1 MIAKMAKGRG
11 FRGAVE
17 YDLQAGKSRLLDTN
31 LVGTSPRAMAQEFGA
46 VRQLRPNLGKAV
58 VHVSL
63 SIHRQEHLTD
73 AQWRTI
79 GHRYL
84 EAMGFHDNQYVMT
97 RHTDTAYEHI
107 HLLVNRI
114 TFGGDVVSD
123 SQDWKRQEAL
133 MRTLEQE
140 YGLVEEPPSQNAE
153 RKAPTKGEIEYAV
166 RTGQASIKQRLQDLG
181 AAARQ
186 DCASLSDYIQR
197 LEAVGVE
204 VIPTVQL
211 AGAKVSGLM
220 YRLDD
225 TLMKGSDLGKAYSP
239 AGLAKKGVTYEQDRD
254 FATVNQCVEREARR
268 AYERTIGD
276 VTASESAEH
285 RGVSRPAGAVGASDG
300 GVDGRDASGL
310 NGPASAERAA
320 SGRDAATKP
329 SGAEGLGA
337 EHAADGRDRAATAP
351 SDGAPRVAAL
361 RADGADGPPGRGA
374 HTRIVDLALGQASER
389 YPALQAVRDRTT
401 EAVQRQLQAFGVT
414 QVDVGIRDGQQGQL
428 MSRLWTPDEV
438 VRNVGW
444 LKRMNAQG
452 NDIYVR
458 PAGDHGLVLVDDLTP
473 AAVDRLQGEGFHPA
487 VVTETSPGN
496 LQVWLKVSVEP
507 VAASHRTVLARGF
520 AHDFGGDR
528 NSADAQHYGR
538 LAGFTNQKP
547 ARLLDNGLH
556 PFVLLR
562 EWSGQVMAQAEVVLA
577 KLDRF
582 LDERAIRQEQHTRRE
597 TIAAWQSPPG
607 WPSWGRR
614 TPLDEYRQQA
624 QALQTRYPE
633 PDWSQLDWMIATR
646 MAGSGHYTL
655 SEITQAIV
663 QGSPNLVTRKPGH
676 LEDYAQRTAE
686 KAWQDPAVQAQRA
699 QQLAHQADRGRS
711 R

>member
-63 SIHRQEHLTD
+63 SIHRPEHLTD
-73 AQWRTI
+73 DQWRTL

-97 RHTDTAYEHI
+97 RHTDTDYEHI

-220 YRLDD
+220 YRLED

-239 AGLAKKGVTYEQDRD
+239 AGLTKNGVTYEQDRD

-320 SGRDAATKP
+320 SGRDSATKP

-361 RADGADGPPGRGA
+361 RADGADGHPGRGA

-401 EAVQRQLQAFGVT
+401 EAVQRQLQAFGVS
-414 QVDVGIRDGQQGQL
+414 QVDVGIRDGQQGKL

-496 LQVWLKVSVEP
+496 LQAWLKVSVEP

-547 ARLLDNGLH
+547 ERLLDNGRH

-614 TPLDEYRQQA
+614 RPLDEYRQQA

-646 MAGSGHYTL
+646 MAGSGQYTL